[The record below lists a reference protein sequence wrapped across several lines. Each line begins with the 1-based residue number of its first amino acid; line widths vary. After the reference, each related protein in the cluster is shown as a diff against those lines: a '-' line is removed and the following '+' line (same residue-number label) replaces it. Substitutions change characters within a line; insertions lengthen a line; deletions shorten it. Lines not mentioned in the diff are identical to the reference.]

1 MEKITPVK
9 YKVELYRLKEI
20 HEKSIFR
27 FFTFH
32 SLVYKDSVQ
41 YIRLGSMSHVFR
53 KKISKKYIESIG
65 EKSNRVKSNVLIFDD
80 RSCRGG
86 KEDLKKNYDKIKTY
100 EIP

>member
-1 MEKITPVK
+1 
-9 YKVELYRLKEI
+9 
-20 HEKSIFR
+20 
-27 FFTFH
+27 
-32 SLVYKDSVQ
+32 
-41 YIRLGSMSHVFR
+41 MSHVFR